1 LIGQQSLAQNPPQLD
16 ATRVHFTWAKRRVWM
31 IKIMRPKQASGQREW
46 LAQPSAAAAAAA
58 AATPEASPGHRRA
71 TLIPTLFL
79 LSLLAYA
86 AIELLLLLMGL

>member
-1 LIGQQSLAQNPPQLD
+1 
-16 ATRVHFTWAKRRVWM
+16 M

-46 LAQPSAAAAAAA
+46 LAQPSAAAAAA